1 MRRSGRSPEQ
11 PLGHSEDL
19 TTTLITDPEVSPVPR
34 PIVRM
39 LGVIL
44 VKHVCEIL
52 ASLAADLT
60 PIVRRM
66 PLADNGQ
73 RLPSGR
79 VVRDRPLGPTA
90 RADCTPTN

>member
-11 PLGHSEDL
+11 PLGHSENL
-19 TTTLITDPEVSPVPR
+19 ASALIRGPEVSPLPR

-44 VKHVCEIL
+44 VKHVCQIL
-52 ASLAADLT
+52 ASLAADMT

-66 PLADNGQ
+66 PRNFRHGQ
-73 RLPSGR
+73 SFTSLG
-79 VVRDRPLGPTA
+79 VKWCRD
-90 RADCTPTN
+90 